1 MHATFG
7 GRVEFRGSFDAE
19 GGATVW
25 AAMREYDQ
33 PDPLEGAPLP
43 PRTSG
48 QRMAD
53 ALVRICDE
61 AISRRERVGRRTA
74 TVDVVIDVDTLVG
87 SPPSEPRAM
96 RCEIDGIG
104 PVPPVVAQRL
114 ACDAAVGRVVMKGE
128 SEVLDL
134 GRRTRVASR
143 ALRRAV
149 VLRDRHCSFPGC
161 FAPPDWCDV
170 HHCTHWLE
178 GGETSVTNCVLLCRR
193 HHVACHEGGWRL
205 AAGPT
210 DRWKWFD
217 EAARCG
223 CGRRRSV
230 ARCSGVIPTSVGRT
244 CRMAG
249 WPSKSVSPRCCV
261 PTPTGRHRS
270 RPTARRWVR
279 CSPSSPTRYPGLAG
293 QLVDD
298 AGGLHKFVNVY
309 CNDDDIRYLD
319 QLDTKVT
326 DGDVI
331 SILPGGRRRLRPVLD
346 RVPPSVMRH
355 ENILGVIGD
364 TPLVGVHALS
374 PNPDVRIFAKL
385 EGQNPGGSSKDRIA
399 LKMVELA
406 EAEGELHEGD
416 TILEPSSG
424 NTGIGLAMVAR
435 LRGYRLRVV
444 MPENVS
450 IERRQLLEIF
460 GAEIVLSPADEGSN
474 GAIRLSEKLGA
485 DDPSLVRL
493 FQYGN
498 PANPLAHY
506 EGTGPEI
513 WRDCP
518 EVDVFVAGLGTSG
531 TLMGVGR
538 YLKEQNPAVQIVAV
552 EPPAGELV
560 QGLRSL
566 DDGFVPP
573 IFDPEI
579 LDRKFIV
586 RPRESIEWLRRLLDD
601 CGVFAGVSSGAAV
614 AGAAKMAATMESG
627 TIVTLLP
634 DAGWKYLSSG
644 AWTDDLDE
652 VVERATRINYW

>member
-1 MHATFG
+1 
-7 GRVEFRGSFDAE
+7 
-19 GGATVW
+19 
-25 AAMREYDQ
+25 
-33 PDPLEGAPLP
+33 
-43 PRTSG
+43 
-48 QRMAD
+48 
-53 ALVRICDE
+53 
-61 AISRRERVGRRTA
+61 
-74 TVDVVIDVDTLVG
+74 
-87 SPPSEPRAM
+87 
-96 RCEIDGIG
+96 
-104 PVPPVVAQRL
+104 
-114 ACDAAVGRVVMKGE
+114 
-128 SEVLDL
+128 
-134 GRRTRVASR
+134 
-143 ALRRAV
+143 
-149 VLRDRHCSFPGC
+149 
-161 FAPPDWCDV
+161 
-170 HHCTHWLE
+170 
-178 GGETSVTNCVLLCRR
+178 
-193 HHVACHEGGWRL
+193 
-205 AAGPT
+205 
-210 DRWKWFD
+210 
-217 EAARCG
+217 
-223 CGRRRSV
+223 
-230 ARCSGVIPTSVGRT
+230 
-244 CRMAG
+244 
-249 WPSKSVSPRCCV
+249 
-261 PTPTGRHRS
+261 
-270 RPTARRWVR
+270 
-279 CSPSSPTRYPGLAG
+279 
-293 QLVDD
+293 
-298 AGGLHKFVNVY
+298 
-309 CNDDDIRYLD
+309 
-319 QLDTKVT
+319 
-326 DGDVI
+326 
-331 SILPGGRRRLRPVLD
+331 
-346 RVPPSVMRH
+346 MRH

-364 TPLVGVHALS
+364 TPLVGVHELS

-399 LKMVELA
+399 LKMIELA
-406 EAEGELHEGD
+406 EEAGELHSGD

-460 GAEIVLSPADEGSN
+460 GAEIILSPGDEGSN
-474 GAIRLSEKLGA
+474 GAIRMAEKLGA
-485 DDPSLVRL
+485 DDPSLVLL

-538 YLKEQNPAVQIVAV
+538 YLKEQKPAVRVVAV
-552 EPPAGELV
+552 EPPAGEMV

-573 IFDPEI
+573 IFDPAV

-614 AGAAKMAATMESG
+614 AGAAKMAAQMESG

-644 AWTDDLDE
+644 AWTDDLDA